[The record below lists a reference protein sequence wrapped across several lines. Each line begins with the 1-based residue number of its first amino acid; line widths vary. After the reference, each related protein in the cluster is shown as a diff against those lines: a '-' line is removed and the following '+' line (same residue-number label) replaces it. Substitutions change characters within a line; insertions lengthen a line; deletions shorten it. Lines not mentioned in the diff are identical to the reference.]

1 MYIDITDIVAEA
13 MREVEESNQKKQQ
26 AAAAA
31 AAQQRQQQEQQQL
44 LAQRQVT
51 VATIP
56 QVTHATA
63 IAIKS
68 EPHVTAEPQQHH
80 ILQQHQ
86 PQIQQQIIEEPRDV
100 KPNIAAVNAAN
111 AVSKG
116 EPPKPIVTT
125 PKPSTSG
132 ATPTSQTRT
141 YNRSQPRTQIMP
153 RLQLLDDEDD
163 GLTCR
168 LCLQAFWYR
177 GHLNDHLK
185 EAHSIADPVKYER
198 EEREKKLRRIREEQQ
213 RMAMSKRQRLMQMSG
228 RGAVRGR
235 GGMMMRGGRGG
246 LRPGMPGRPMPTGP
260 RPSFQYRDGAFICDL
275 CKKSFSDGN
284 DMVAHWKS
292 HVKQQAKT
300 MKGNAAAA
308 AAASAREQRLREKE
322 LKKKM
327 RGKHKT
333 HLSQRGRPISKKSA
347 GRKGKKKQRKD
358 KGRPRWTAYL
368 LWSTRRR
375 KEIAQEN
382 PEYTFAQVGKAISE
396 GWKEVEKEKIEQLKE
411 EAEHLNSKNVK
422 KLPKVKEGSG
432 SDDMT
437 DYSEEEDPSFD
448 ETNLKKP
455 ITEKVERQLPERKSG
470 RKQKRPSFF
479 QEFEEEE
486 DNLDKILDDF
496 ELEQIEEAKNPDARP
511 KPKPKPKN
519 PGSRPRKKREP
530 SPGQDDENEEVELE
544 TSRSGRVRKKTKFY
558 DYFNKEGGE
567 EEVSGSDESEDD
579 DFNPEA
585 EGDLEEPEEEF
596 DPKSGS
602 ESEGEGAGGDL
613 ALPPKKRKA
622 RPVESKEGDP
632 STSEDNADN
641 VNASKLSQETK
652 KDIDL
657 EGGEIPVEDLI
668 SGEPPKVEEP
678 KEESVTTKEAKEHGL
693 SDEKEAMAAMA
704 LPLEEI
710 DDPGTQNEKEIPP
723 TEPAE
728 EPTKATLDEEVSLQ
742 TPRPEAPSEGK
753 EEESTMEVD
762 TSVSIEPDNAVV
774 EDDNAGGLDGS
785 VTEETPNEENPLG
798 DSEEAILTSATEK
811 MEEGDEQYKNELAE
825 SQMDN
830 IFN

>member
-1 MYIDITDIVAEA
+1 M
-13 MREVEESNQKKQQ
+13 
-26 AAAAA
+26 AAVA
-31 AAQQRQQQEQQQL
+31 AAQQRQQQEQQL

-56 QVTHATA
+56 QVTIPHAAA

-68 EPHVTAEPQQHH
+68 EPHPGLSVEQQL
-80 ILQQHQ
+80 IKQQ
-86 PQIQQQIIEEPRDV
+86 QIQQEEPRDV
-100 KPNIAAVNAAN
+100 KPNIAAVNAAV
-111 AVSKG
+111 AATKG
-116 EPPKPIVTT
+116 EPTKPTTT

-132 ATPTSQTRT
+132 TTPTSQTQTRT
-141 YNRSQPRTQIMP
+141 YNRSQPRTQIML

-168 LCLQAFWYR
+168 LCLQTFWYR
-177 GHLNDHLK
+177 SHLNEHLS
-185 EAHSIADPVKYER
+185 EAHSIADPSKYER

-228 RGAVRGR
+228 RGGMVRGR
-235 GGMMMRGGRGG
+235 GGMMMGRGGRGG
-246 LRPGMPGRPMPTGP
+246 LRPGMPGGRPMPTGP

-300 MKGNAAAA
+300 MRGNAAAA
-308 AAASAREQRLREKE
+308 AAAAAREKKLMDKE
-322 LKKKM
+322 MKRRGK
-327 RGKHKT
+327 GKHKT
-333 HLSQRGRPISKKSA
+333 HLSSRGRPISKKSA
-347 GRKGKKKQRKD
+347 GRKGRKKQRKD
-358 KGRPRWTAYL
+358 KGKPRWTAYL

-382 PEYTFAQVGKAISE
+382 PEYSFAQVGKSISE
-396 GWKEVEKEKIEQLKE
+396 GWKEVAADKIEQLKE

-422 KLPKVKEGSG
+422 KLPKVKDGSG

-455 ITEKVERQLPERKSG
+455 ITERVERSMPERKSG

-496 ELEQIEEAKNPDARP
+496 ELEQIEEAKNPDAKP

-519 PGSRPRKKREP
+519 PGSRPRKRREP
-530 SPGQDDENEEVELE
+530 SPGHEEEDEEVELE

-579 DFNPEA
+579 DFNPEV
-585 EGDLEEPEEEF
+585 EGIEEEPDEEF

-622 RPVESKEGDP
+622 RPIDGKEGGVTQCDGTAAQRCDC
-632 STSEDNADN
+632 SDGVADG
-641 VNASKLSQETK
+641 VA
-652 KDIDL
+652 
-657 EGGEIPVEDLI
+657 
-668 SGEPPKVEEP
+668 
-678 KEESVTTKEAKEHGL
+678 
-693 SDEKEAMAAMA
+693 
-704 LPLEEI
+704 
-710 DDPGTQNEKEIPP
+710 
-723 TEPAE
+723 
-728 EPTKATLDEEVSLQ
+728 
-742 TPRPEAPSEGK
+742 
-753 EEESTMEVD
+753 
-762 TSVSIEPDNAVV
+762 
-774 EDDNAGGLDGS
+774 
-785 VTEETPNEENPLG
+785 
-798 DSEEAILTSATEK
+798 
-811 MEEGDEQYKNELAE
+811 
-825 SQMDN
+825 
-830 IFN
+830 

>member
-1 MYIDITDIVAEA
+1 MRYPDIVAEA

-31 AAQQRQQQEQQQL
+31 AAQQRQQQEQQL

-68 EPHVTAEPQQHH
+68 EPHVTAEMPQQQH
-80 ILQQHQ
+80 IIQQQQ
-86 PQIQQQIIEEPRDV
+86 PQIQQQIHQEEPRDV
-100 KPNIAAVNAAN
+100 KPNIAAVNAASG

-116 EPPKPIVTT
+116 EPPKPISSTT

-177 GHLNDHLK
+177 GHLNEHLQ
-185 EAHSIADPVKYER
+185 EAHSITDPSKYER

-213 RMAMSKRQRLMQMSG
+213 RIAMSKRQRLMQMSG
-228 RGAVRGR
+228 RGGLVRGR
-235 GGMMMRGGRGG
+235 GGMVAGRGGVRGG
-246 LRPGMPGRPMPTGP
+246 LRPGMPGGRPMPTGP

-292 HVKQQAKT
+292 HVKQQAKS
-300 MKGNAAAA
+300 MRGNAAAA
-308 AAASAREQRLREKE
+308 AAAAAAEHKRRDKDS
-322 LKKKM
+322 KKKM
-327 RGKHKT
+327 KGKHKT

-411 EAEHLNSKNVK
+411 EAEHLNSKNIK
-422 KLPKVKEGSG
+422 KLPKIKEGTG
-432 SDDMT
+432 SDEMT

-455 ITEKVERQLPERKSG
+455 ITERVARQMPERKSG

-496 ELEQIEEAKNPDARP
+496 ELEQIEEAKNPDAKP

-519 PGSRPRKKREP
+519 PGSRPRKRKEP
-530 SPGQDDENEEVELE
+530 SPGLEDDAEIELE

-579 DFNPEA
+579 DFNPEI
-585 EGDLEEPEEEF
+585 EGEDEEPEEEF
-596 DPKSGS
+596 EPKSGS
-602 ESEGEGAGGDL
+602 ESEGEAGGDL
-613 ALPPKKRKA
+613 ALPPKKRKG
-622 RPVESKEGDP
+622 RPIAKPEGDP
-632 STSEDNADN
+632 VVTEDNADN
-641 VNASKLSQETK
+641 VNASKLSQEK
-652 KDIDL
+652 KKRTNS
-657 EGGEIPVEDLI
+657 EGEEVSEEELVE
-668 SGEPPKVEEP
+668 EEQHKEEEPKVESE
-678 KEESVTTKEAKEHGL
+678 TAKEAKEHGL

-704 LPLEEI
+704 LPLEETEDVGAP
-710 DDPGTQNEKEIPP
+710 DDKETEEEKES
-723 TEPAE
+723 
-728 EPTKATLDEEVSLQ
+728 TKATLEDVSLQ
-742 TPRPEAPSEGK
+742 TPRPEAPNEEK
-753 EEESTMEVD
+753 EEITAED
-762 TSVSIEPDNAVV
+762 NNAVV

-785 VTEETPNEENPLG
+785 VTEETPNDENPLG
-798 DSEEAILTSATEK
+798 DNEEAILTSATEK

>member
-1 MYIDITDIVAEA
+1 

-26 AAAAA
+26 AAAVA
-31 AAQQRQQQEQQQL
+31 AAQQRQQQEQQI

-68 EPHVTAEPQQHH
+68 EPHVAVDPQQQH
-80 ILQQHQ
+80 IIHQQ
-86 PQIQQQIIEEPRDV
+86 PQHIQQQIIQEEPRDV
-100 KPNIAAVNAAN
+100 KPNIAAVNAAT
-111 AVSKG
+111 ALSKG
-116 EPPKPIVTT
+116 EPAKPITATT

-177 GHLNDHLK
+177 DHLNEHLK
-185 EAHSIADPVKYER
+185 DAHSIADPSKYER

-228 RGAVRGR
+228 RGGMVRGR
-235 GGMMMRGGRGG
+235 GGMMMGRGGRGG
-246 LRPGMPGRPMPTGP
+246 LRPGMPGGRPMPTGP

-300 MKGNAAAA
+300 MRGNAAAA
-308 AAASAREQRLREKE
+308 AAAAAREKKLMDKE
-322 LKKKM
+322 MKR
-327 RGKHKT
+327 RGKNKT
-333 HLSQRGRPISKKSA
+333 HLSSRGRPISKKSA

-358 KGRPRWTAYL
+358 KGKPRWTAYL

-382 PEYTFAQVGKAISE
+382 PEYSFAQVGKSISE
-396 GWKEVEKEKIEQLKE
+396 GWKEVAADKIEQLKE

-432 SDDMT
+432 SDEMT

-455 ITEKVERQLPERKSG
+455 ITERVERSMPERKSG

-496 ELEQIEEAKNPDARP
+496 ELEQIEEAKNPDA

-519 PGSRPRKKREP
+519 PDAPKRPRKRKEP
-530 SPGQDDENEEVELE
+530 SPGREDDEEIELE

-567 EEVSGSDESEDD
+567 EVSGSDESEDD
-579 DFNPEA
+579 DFNPEI
-585 EGDLEEPEEEF
+585 EGEEEEPEEEF
-596 DPKSGS
+596 DPLSPRGS
-602 ESEGEGAGGDL
+602 ESEGEGGAGGDM

-622 RPVESKEGDP
+622 RPIDQKDGIP
-632 STSEDNADN
+632 TLNEDNI
-641 VNASKLSQETK
+641 NASKLSHEKTSRLNS
-652 KDIDL
+652 DGEEVFEE
-657 EGGEIPVEDLI
+657 EGLV
-668 SGEPPKVEEP
+668 SGELKQSTEKN
-678 KEESVTTKEAKEHGL
+678 KEVSDTAKEAKEHGL
-693 SDEKEAMAAMA
+693 SDEKEAIAAMA
-704 LPLEEI
+704 LPLEEL
-710 DDPGTQNEKEIPP
+710 DAVVTQDEKQIETEKESNKSNL
-723 TEPAE
+723 E
-728 EPTKATLDEEVSLQ
+728 EATLQ

-753 EEESTMEVD
+753 EEN
-762 TSVSIEPDNAVV
+762 IN

-785 VTEETPNEENPLG
+785 VTEETPNDENPLG
-798 DSEEAILTSATEK
+798 DNDEAILTSATDK

>member
-1 MYIDITDIVAEA
+1 

-26 AAAAA
+26 AAAVAA
-31 AAQQRQQQEQQQL
+31 QQQRQQQEQQQL

-68 EPHVTAEPQQHH
+68 EPHVTADPQQHH
-80 ILQQHQ
+80 IIQHQQ

-116 EPPKPIVTT
+116 EAPKPVVTT

-185 EAHSIADPVKYER
+185 EAHSIADPTKYER

-228 RGAVRGR
+228 RGGAVRGR
-235 GGMMMRGGRGG
+235 GGMMMRGRGG

-300 MKGNAAAA
+300 MKGNAAAS

-327 RGKHKT
+327 RGKNKT

-358 KGRPRWTAYL
+358 KGKPRWTAYL

-422 KLPKVKEGSG
+422 KLPKVKDGSG
-432 SDDMT
+432 SEDMT
-437 DYSEEEDPSFD
+437 DYSEEEDPTFD

-455 ITEKVERQLPERKSG
+455 ITERLERQLPERKSG

-519 PGSRPRKKREP
+519 PGSKPRKRREP
-530 SPGQDDENEEVELE
+530 SPGHEEEDEEVELE

-585 EGDLEEPEEEF
+585 EGEMEEPEEEF

-602 ESEGEGAGGDL
+602 ESEGEGAVGDS

-622 RPVESKEGDP
+622 RPIDGKEGEP

-641 VNASKLSQETK
+641 VNASKLSQETM

-657 EGGEIPVEDLI
+657 DGEKLPVEDLM
-668 SGEPPKVEEP
+668 SGEPQKPEEP
-678 KEESVTTKEAKEHGL
+678 KEESETAKEAKEHGL

-710 DDPGTQNEKEIPP
+710 DDAGTQKEVEPEAEKES
-723 TEPAE
+723 
-728 EPTKATLDEEVSLQ
+728 TKAPLEEEVSLQ
-742 TPRPEAPSEGK
+742 TPRPEAPSETK
-753 EEESTMEVD
+753 EESSMEVD
-762 TSVSIEPDNAVV
+762 TAVSIEPDNAVV

-785 VTEETPNEENPLG
+785 VTEETPNDENPLG

>member
-1 MYIDITDIVAEA
+1 MPPHVKDIVAEA

-26 AAAAA
+26 AAAVAA
-31 AAQQRQQQEQQQL
+31 QQQRQQQEQQQL

-68 EPHVTAEPQQHH
+68 EPHVTADPQQHH
-80 ILQQHQ
+80 IIQHQQ

-116 EPPKPIVTT
+116 EPPKPVVTT

-185 EAHSIADPVKYER
+185 EAHSIADPTKYER

-228 RGAVRGR
+228 RGGAVRGR
-235 GGMMMRGGRGG
+235 GGMMMRGRGG

-300 MKGNAAAA
+300 MKGNAAAS

-327 RGKHKT
+327 RGKNKT

-358 KGRPRWTAYL
+358 KGKPRWTAYL

-396 GWKEVEKEKIEQLKE
+396 GWKEVEKEKI
-411 EAEHLNSKNVK
+411 A
-422 KLPKVKEGSG
+422 
-432 SDDMT
+432 
-437 DYSEEEDPSFD
+437 
-448 ETNLKKP
+448 
-455 ITEKVERQLPERKSG
+455 KS
-470 RKQKRPSFF
+470 
-479 QEFEEEE
+479 
-486 DNLDKILDDF
+486 
-496 ELEQIEEAKNPDARP
+496 
-511 KPKPKPKN
+511 
-519 PGSRPRKKREP
+519 
-530 SPGQDDENEEVELE
+530 
-544 TSRSGRVRKKTKFY
+544 
-558 DYFNKEGGE
+558 
-567 EEVSGSDESEDD
+567 
-579 DFNPEA
+579 
-585 EGDLEEPEEEF
+585 
-596 DPKSGS
+596 
-602 ESEGEGAGGDL
+602 
-613 ALPPKKRKA
+613 
-622 RPVESKEGDP
+622 
-632 STSEDNADN
+632 
-641 VNASKLSQETK
+641 
-652 KDIDL
+652 
-657 EGGEIPVEDLI
+657 
-668 SGEPPKVEEP
+668 
-678 KEESVTTKEAKEHGL
+678 
-693 SDEKEAMAAMA
+693 
-704 LPLEEI
+704 
-710 DDPGTQNEKEIPP
+710 
-723 TEPAE
+723 
-728 EPTKATLDEEVSLQ
+728 
-742 TPRPEAPSEGK
+742 
-753 EEESTMEVD
+753 
-762 TSVSIEPDNAVV
+762 
-774 EDDNAGGLDGS
+774 
-785 VTEETPNEENPLG
+785 
-798 DSEEAILTSATEK
+798 
-811 MEEGDEQYKNELAE
+811 
-825 SQMDN
+825 
-830 IFN
+830 

>member
-1 MYIDITDIVAEA
+1 

-31 AAQQRQQQEQQQL
+31 AQLASQQRQQQEQQQL

-56 QVTHATA
+56 HVTHATA

-68 EPHVTAEPQQHH
+68 EPHVAGIEQPQQQHH
-80 ILQQHQ
+80 I
-86 PQIQQQIIEEPRDV
+86 IQQQQQQPHQQIIQQQEEPRDV
-100 KPNIAAVNAAN
+100 KPNIAAVNAAS
-111 AVSKG
+111 AAGSKG
-116 EPPKPIVTT
+116 EPVKPTPATT
-125 PKPSTSG
+125 SKPSTSG
-132 ATPTSQTRT
+132 MTPTSQTQTRT

-177 GHLNDHLK
+177 GHLNEHLQ
-185 EAHSIADPVKYER
+185 EAHSITDPSKYER

-213 RMAMSKRQRLMQMSG
+213 RMAMSKRQRLMQMGG
-228 RGAVRGR
+228 RGGIRGR
-235 GGMMMRGGRGG
+235 GGMLMGRGGVRGG
-246 LRPGMPGRPMPTGP
+246 LRPGMPGGRPMPTGP

-300 MKGNAAAA
+300 MRGNAAAA
-308 AAASAREQRLREKE
+308 AAASAREQRLRDKE
-322 LKKKM
+322 MKKKM

-333 HLSQRGRPISKKSA
+333 HLSSRGRPISKKSA

-358 KGRPRWTAYL
+358 KGKPRWTAYL

-375 KEIAQEN
+375 KDIAQEN

-396 GWKEVEKEKIEQLKE
+396 GWKEVAKEKIEELKE
-411 EAEHLNSKNVK
+411 EAEHLNSKNIK
-422 KLPKVKEGSG
+422 KLPKVKGEGD
-432 SDDMT
+432 SDEMT

-455 ITEKVERQLPERKSG
+455 ITERVERSMPERKSG

-511 KPKPKPKN
+511 KPKPTPKN
-519 PGSRPRKKREP
+519 PGSRPRKRKEP
-530 SPGQDDENEEVELE
+530 SPEPEDEDEVELE

-579 DFNPEA
+579 DFNPEL
-585 EGDLEEPEEEF
+585 ENEEEEPLEEFEPLE
-596 DPKSGS
+596 PKSGS
-602 ESEGEGAGGDL
+602 EDEGEGGAGGDL

-622 RPVESKEGDP
+622 RPQEGGSD
-632 STSEDNADN
+632 ENDDNADN
-641 VNASKLSQETK
+641 INASKLSQEQQNK
-652 KDIDL
+652 VNLDGEEVL
-657 EGGEIPVEDLI
+657 GGEFNEKEEVKDVEQ
-668 SGEPPKVEEP
+668 KVESE
-678 KEESVTTKEAKEHGL
+678 TTKEAKEHGL

-704 LPLEEI
+704 LPLEELE
-710 DDPGTQNEKEIPP
+710 DAGVEAEKEPDV
-723 TEPAE
+723 EKE
-728 EPTKATLDEEVSLQ
+728 STKESTLDDVSLQ
-742 TPRPEAPSEGK
+742 TPLPEGSNENK
-753 EEESTMEVD
+753 EETSEEIESAGIEGEVACAD
-762 TSVSIEPDNAVV
+762 
-774 EDDNAGGLDGS
+774 DDNAGGLDGS
-785 VTEETPNEENPLG
+785 VTEETPNDENPLG
-798 DSEEAILTSATEK
+798 DNEEAILTSATTEK